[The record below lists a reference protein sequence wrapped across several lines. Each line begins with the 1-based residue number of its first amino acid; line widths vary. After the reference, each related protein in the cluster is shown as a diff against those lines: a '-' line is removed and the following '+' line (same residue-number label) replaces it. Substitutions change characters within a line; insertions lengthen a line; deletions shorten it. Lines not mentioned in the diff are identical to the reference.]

1 MALNWTNT
9 LSLGKQTFKKKTFSC
24 AALISILALTSACSV
39 NPATG
44 QRQFTA
50 ALPAANEAKVG
61 ATEHAKIEAQF
72 GKFMT
77 GPIATYVNQVGQ
89 RVAANTERKD
99 IQYRF
104 YVLDTPMVNAFA
116 LPGGYTYFSR
126 GLLTLANSEAEL
138 AAVIGHEIGHITA
151 RHAASRMSQGMVAG
165 IGAAVLGAAVG
176 GNAGQLASLGSNL
189 YLSSYSRGQEHQ
201 SDELGVRYL
210 SRAGYDPT
218 AMSTFLAS
226 LDAQSKLQAKE
237 AGKSGSGFNYFSTPP
252 LTGERVQHAHAE
264 ATKYPANNNESRA
277 AYLSK
282 INGLIYGDSP
292 SQGFAKGNQFYHPE
306 MNFTFTVPNGT
317 KISNGT
323 SQVAG
328 QHPNGTAIVFDAGKS
343 QSRDPVSFVQNEW
356 LKGQGSSRVEA
367 ITVNGK
373 RGATTSFAGNVQ
385 GKAVTI
391 RLVAVEWS
399 ANQYYRFQM
408 AIPNGV
414 SNAFLNEL
422 KQTTYSL
429 RNMSGSERASI
440 QPRRLRVLVAPA
452 GSTVASM
459 AARMKVDGNKT
470 EHFLVLNG
478 LDAHQGVVAGQPY
491 KIVSN

>member
-61 ATEHAKIEAQF
+61 ATEHAKVEAQF

-89 RVAANTERKD
+89 RVAANTERDD

-104 YVLDTPMVNAFA
+104 YVLDTPLVNAFA

-151 RHAASRMSQGMVAG
+151 RHAASRMSRGMVAG
-165 IGAAVLGAAVG
+165 IGAAVIGAAVG

-189 YLSSYSRGQEHQ
+189 YISSYSRGQEHQ

-237 AGKSGSGFNYFSTPP
+237 AGKSGSGFNYFSTHP
-252 LTGERVQHAHAE
+252 LTGERVQHAHSE

-282 INGLIYGDSP
+282 INGLVYGDS
-292 SQGFAKGNQFYHPE
+292 SNQGFTKGNRFYHPE
-306 MNFTFTVPNGT
+306 MNFTFTVPDGT

-323 SQVAG
+323 SQVSG
-328 QHPNGTAIVFDAGKS
+328 QHANGTAC
-343 QSRDPVSFVQNEW
+343 W
-356 LKGQGSSRVEA
+356 
-367 ITVNGK
+367 
-373 RGATTSFAGNVQ
+373 
-385 GKAVTI
+385 
-391 RLVAVEWS
+391 
-399 ANQYYRFQM
+399 
-408 AIPNGV
+408 
-414 SNAFLNEL
+414 
-422 KQTTYSL
+422 
-429 RNMSGSERASI
+429 
-440 QPRRLRVLVAPA
+440 
-452 GSTVASM
+452 
-459 AARMKVDGNKT
+459 
-470 EHFLVLNG
+470 
-478 LDAHQGVVAGQPY
+478 
-491 KIVSN
+491 